1 MRIRSTERFGD
12 LPASRVSSTSANLGD
27 ITIRDSEI
35 IVGEDKTLQF
45 YSNNGSSNVNIGSIG
60 STGFRPAVVTDSTL
74 PTPEAGGEGLMVYN
88 TTSKTYEVWN
98 GTSWESDNQDTAIA
112 SEVLPTGHTVVINP
126 NGTVGL
132 IAPISVGTQTPYSG
146 ANAVTAMTATFDS
159 NSNRVVIAYKDVG
172 NSDRGTAIVGTVSG
186 TTISFGTAILFEATG
201 AADFMSATFDSN
213 SNKVVIAYRY
223 GSTLFGSAVV
233 GTVDG
238 SNNSISFGPTA
249 VFQNSR
255 SDHISATFD
264 SNSNKVVI
272 AYQNDGNGDRG
283 TAIVGTVDGETIMF
297 PTAAVLFDNTRADNI
312 SISFD
317 SNSNKVVIAYID
329 LDNTNYGTAVVGT
342 VGGGNSITFGPPSV
356 FESTNSSSIYSVFDS
371 GVNKVV
377 IAYQNVSDGSGYG
390 VVGTVS
396 GTSISFGTPT
406 KFNLALTTMVGIAFD
421 STANKVV
428 ISYKDGATGHG
439 TAIAGWVSGT
449 SILYGDP
456 LVFNPSNTIGA
467 GDATVFDSLSNKVVV
482 SYRNSSVL
490 GDTVVFNSWNP
501 LTTDNFLGFSNNNYA
516 TGSTANIQ
524 TVGSV
529 NNDQIGLTSGRKYYV
544 QLDGTIGVTAASPS
558 VYAGLALT
566 DTKIVV
572 KG

>member
-1 MRIRSTERFGD
+1 MRIHTNQRFSD
-12 LPASRVSSTSANLGD
+12 LQTYTHTTIDMNVGD
-27 ITIRDSEI
+27 ILIKEEEDSLE
-35 IVGEDKTLQF
+35 F
-45 YSNNGSSNVNIGSIG
+45 YSKNVNVGSMG
-60 STGFRPAVVTDSTL
+60 TKGFRPAVVTDSTL

-88 TTSKTYEVWN
+88 TTSKTYEVWD

-132 IAPISVGTQTPYSG
+132 IVPISVGTQTPYSG

-186 TTISFGTAILFEATG
+186 TTITFGTAILFEATG

-371 GVNKVV
+371 GVNKLV
-377 IAYQNVSDGSGYG
+377 IAYQNVTDSGSGYG

-396 GTSISFGTPT
+396 GTSISFGTPD

-439 TAIAGWVSGT
+439 TSIAGWVSGT

-467 GDATVFDSLSNKVVV
+467 GDATVFDSLANKVVV

-501 LTTDNFLGFSNNNYA
+501 LTTDNFLGFSNNSY
-516 TGSTANIQ
+516 TQKSVANIQ
-524 TVGSV
+524 TVNSV
-529 NNDQIGLTSGRKYYV
+529 NNDQIGLTPGRKYYV

-558 VYAGLALT
+558 VYAGLALS
-566 DTKIVV
+566 DTKILV